1 MTSLA
6 VVLKNNLSIS
16 VLRDRVLLK
25 KVERE
30 KSKGGIILP
39 ESAQQESE
47 QAEVL
52 AVGPGKLNEDG
63 SVSPMDV
70 SVGDIVILAKYS
82 GQKVD
87 LEGEE
92 YMIAKSEDIVAKLIK
107 EGV

>member
-1 MTSLA
+1 MASLT

-25 KVERE
+25 KVEKE

-47 QAEVL
+47 QAEVV
-52 AVGPGKLNEDG
+52 AVGPGKLNDDG
-63 SVSPMDV
+63 SIVPMDV
-70 SVGDIVILAKYS
+70 SVGDVVILAKYS

-87 LEGEE
+87 IEGEE
-92 YMIAKSEDIVAKLIK
+92 YMIAKSEDIVAKLVK